1 MVALL
6 DGQTLFDQHK
16 FQSALPIPKVIDGT
30 HGRHITLQAREISE
44 FLGLH
49 DPDGDPLYTTVWGY
63 GTGAG
68 ATFVGFW
75 LAAPLTVLLSRL
87 AERHGDPS
95 DANATVL
102 LAQASR
108 DCGDVTWHRIE
119 AESDPAGTRETMLAA
134 LAVCTPYPAQACQAG
149 ARQQR

>member
-1 MVALL
+1 MTVTTDASEVGGVVMVALL

-44 FLGLH
+44 FLGLY

-68 ATFVGFW
+68 NTSYPGPTI
-75 LAAPLTVLLSRL
+75 LASEGIPITSA
-87 AERHGDPS
+87 G
-95 DANATVL
+95 
-102 LAQASR
+102 
-108 DCGDVTWHRIE
+108 RI
-119 AESDPAGTRETMLAA
+119 SFPWDIFCRSIRRSICRNRRSTR
-134 LAVCTPYPAQACQAG
+134 
-149 ARQQR
+149 